1 MDAPAG
7 VAELDRTPYVANSV
21 GTINGGAQAVLIEVA
36 AESVHPGFVATDMQL
51 HYLSQVRV
59 GPARTVTTV
68 LRTAPDHAVVSV
80 DLVDAGH
87 DDQLL
92 ALATV
97 TLQRPPS

>member
-1 MDAPAG
+1 
-7 VAELDRTPYVANSV
+7 
-21 GTINGGAQAVLIEVA
+21 
-36 AESVHPGFVATDMQL
+36 MQL

-59 GPARTVTTV
+59 GPARTATTV

-80 DLVDAGH
+80 ELIDAGN